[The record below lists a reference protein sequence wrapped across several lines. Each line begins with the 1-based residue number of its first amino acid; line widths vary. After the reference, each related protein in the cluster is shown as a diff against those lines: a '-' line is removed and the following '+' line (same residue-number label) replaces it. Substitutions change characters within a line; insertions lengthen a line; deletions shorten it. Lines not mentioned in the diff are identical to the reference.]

1 MKKLEFDKPTRQM
14 ATYAVGLD
22 FSSIPRSAVEST
34 IRHLLDSIGCA
45 FGTQSSRPAAVAR
58 RMAVAASSNAGASVF
73 GLNTKTTPEFA
84 AFANTVMIRYLDY
97 NDTGIGGHPSDM
109 IPSILALAEPLHAS
123 GQKVIKAIFAAYE
136 VVACLR
142 RAGLYGNRLRKR
154 HVDQVQ
160 SVLGSVV
167 GAGVMLDLEF
177 EEMAN
182 AISLAITPNIPM
194 RVVRT
199 GELSD
204 WKGCATAHCS
214 MMAVFAA
221 RLAKEGLIGPNRPF
235 EGVAGLCDLIDVG
248 PLDLTDL
255 GLMRN
260 GLSAVEST
268 CFKWYPSEY
277 SSQGPIG
284 IMLQL
289 RQEIDFEEIE
299 SITIAL
305 HWAGWH
311 EIGGGQG
318 DKDEKWNPKT
328 RESADHSLPY
338 LIAVALVDGE
348 ITLDSFTDERI
359 SDPQLRPIMQKINV
373 IESSEMTHEHAG
385 ELPKWPSITDIVL
398 KSGKRIRQHSG
409 IPKGH
414 PLNPLNDTELKEKF
428 MNLSRRSMSE
438 KQATNLFET
447 IMQLEKLSDINEL
460 TEHFRF

>member
-1 MKKLEFDKPTRQM
+1 
-14 ATYAVGLD
+14 
-22 FSSIPRSAVEST
+22 
-34 IRHLLDSIGCA
+34 
-45 FGTQSSRPAAVAR
+45 
-58 RMAVAASSNAGASVF
+58 
-73 GLNTKTTPEFA
+73 
-84 AFANTVMIRYLDY
+84 
-97 NDTGIGGHPSDM
+97 
-109 IPSILALAEPLHAS
+109 
-123 GQKVIKAIFAAYE
+123 
-136 VVACLR
+136 
-142 RAGLYGNRLRKR
+142 
-154 HVDQVQ
+154 
-160 SVLGSVV
+160 VV
-167 GAGVMLDLEF
+167 GAGIMLDLEF

-182 AISLAITPNIPM
+182 AISLAITPNIPI

-199 GELSD
+199 GKLSD

-221 RLAKEGLIGPNRPF
+221 RLAKEGLTGPNRPF
-235 EGVAGLCDLIDVG
+235 EGVAGFCELIDIG
-248 PLDLTDL
+248 LLDLADL
-255 GLMRN
+255 GQMRN

-289 RQEIDFEEIE
+289 RQEINFEEIE

-318 DKDEKWNPKT
+318 DKDEKWNPTT

-338 LIAVALVDGE
+338 LLAVALVDGE
-348 ITLDSFTDERI
+348 VTLESFTRERI
-359 SDPQLRPIMQKINV
+359 SDPRLRPIMQKIKV

-385 ELPKWPSITDIVL
+385 ELPTWPSMTEIVL
-398 KSGKRIRQHSG
+398 KSGRRIRRHSS

-428 MNLSRRSMSE
+428 MHLTCRSLSKKRAAS
-438 KQATNLFET
+438 LFDT
-447 IMQLEKLSDINEL
+447 TMQLEKLKDINAL
-460 TEHFRF
+460 TKQFRF